1 MEFTWWFSATGRR
14 TNLERFL
21 KDMEYNEARSRLI
34 IPCEFDDFVEIDEVS
49 VFDDDFYKNDQE
61 ITGLVAKPFEFN
73 SDELEELFEEL
84 VNEYQLE
91 FSLKVDFLNC

>member
-1 MEFTWWFSATGRR
+1 MKFVWHFSATGRKY
-14 TNLERFL
+14 NIAQFL
-21 KDMEYNEARSRLI
+21 NDMDYDEVRSRLTI
-34 IPCEFDDFVEIDEVS
+34 SCEFDDFIAIDEVS
-49 VFDDDFYKNDQE
+49 VFDDDFFKNDQE

-84 VNEYQLE
+84 VSEYQLE